1 MRISRAGIIVIL
13 ALATL
18 FGANC
23 SIYNKV
29 MARKNLVDGA
39 KAFKDR
45 KFDVAEQLF
54 RDSLSRAPED
64 SAEHKT
70 SLLFLA
76 RTLHSE
82 YAANKNLKEK
92 AEQAIEEYQKVL
104 KENPADNSS
113 FKAVANLYENL
124 NKMDDWKK
132 WLIDRTNNPDAPAIQ
147 KVEAYT
153 SLAAKQNTCA
163 NDITDVPAVKKTV
176 TKDGKAV
183 FVFSK
188 TEKPEDMVTLRGC
201 VDQGMDYITKALSLE
216 DDKVKNAK
224 NVNVSTLSDKDLAD
238 FADMVSTFE
247 STRSYNTSLLIQAM
261 RLAEM
266 EGKNGERDSFKQKAD
281 QAKQGFQEL
290 ADIDKKAKDEIDA
303 RAKAK
308 EEESN
313 TSKK

>member
-1 MRISRAGIIVIL
+1 MRISRAGIIVII
-13 ALATL
+13 ALAAL

-23 SIYNKV
+23 SIVNKV
-29 MARKNLVDGA
+29 IARKSLVDGA

-54 RDSLSRAPED
+54 RDSLQRAPEG
-64 SAEHKT
+64 SPEHKT

-82 YAANKNLKEK
+82 FAANRNLKEK
-92 AEQAIEEYQKVL
+92 AEEAIEQYQKVL
-104 KENPADNSS
+104 AEDPKDNSS
-113 FKAVANLYENL
+113 FKAVTNLYDNL
-124 NKMDDWKK
+124 GKTDDSKK
-132 WLIDRTNNPDAPAIQ
+132 WLIDRTNNASAPAIQ
-147 KVEAYT
+147 KVEAFT
-153 SLAAKQNTCA
+153 SLAAKENTCA

-176 TKDGKAV
+176 QKDGKPA

-188 TEKPEDMVTLRGC
+188 PEKPEDLETLRACINRGT
-201 VDQGMDYITKALSLE
+201 DYIGKAMALE
-216 DDKVKNAK
+216 GDEVKNAK
-224 NVNVSTLSDKDLAD
+224 SINIEGLPDKALAD
-238 FADMVSTFE
+238 FGEMVNTYE
-247 STRSYNTSLLIQAM
+247 STRSYNTSLLIQSM

-266 EGKNGERDSFKQKAD
+266 EGKTSDRDAFKQKAD
-281 QAKQGFQEL
+281 EAKKGFQEL
-290 ADIDKKAKDEIDA
+290 ADIDKKVKDVTEE